1 MWGRRAWSGDR
12 LGDDVDG
19 RPVVEVSFTTTV
31 TPAEL
36 RGHELAKSLVL
47 DLARAADPNERQM
60 ILGELFVEVVPDTLL
75 AGQVIID
82 LAGALIAVAHTAVAR
97 DGDADPGAA
106 AELLARTFDAAHP
119 AAGDA

>member
-1 MWGRRAWSGDR
+1 MWSRDR
-12 LGDDVDG
+12 YDEVDG
-19 RPVVEVSFTTTV
+19 RPVVEVSFTSTV

-47 DLARAADPNERQM
+47 DLARAADPDERQM

-97 DGDADPGAA
+97 DGDAGPEAVP
-106 AELLARTFDAAHP
+106 ELLTRTFDAAHP
-119 AAGDA
+119 AGTGEV